1 MFLDWTML
9 GKLIPTKMKLND
21 KMIKSGIAG
30 IFAASL
36 ELSRLGEIKIK
47 QTKMFFINSL
57 LKKYEK
63 RKVIM

>member
-1 MFLDWTML
+1 ML

-47 QTKMFFINSL
+47 TN
-57 LKKYEK
+57 
-63 RKVIM
+63 